1 MLTEQHVRTLLLEVL
16 GAQTCQVTPHEW
28 PQVLGRLMKATAD
41 RYSLK
46 DAVDEAVSA
55 LLAAFRDG
63 SPADPAL
70 AIWRCFPKLTPD
82 SCATLADRLINI
94 AD

>member
-1 MLTEQHVRTLLLEVL
+1 LAPS
-16 GAQTCQVTPHEW
+16 AQQAHESD
-28 PQVLGRLMKATAD
+28 RRS

-46 DAVDEAVSA
+46 DAVDEAVPA

-63 SPADPAL
+63 SPADPA
-70 AIWRCFPKLTPD
+70 ATVWRCFPKLNREH
-82 SCATLADRLINI
+82 CGRLAERLVDI

>member
-46 DAVDEAVSA
+46 DAVDEAVLA

-63 SPADPAL
+63 SPADPTATV
-70 AIWRCFPKLTPD
+70 WRCFPNSTRTAAPR
-82 SCATLADRLINI
+82 SPSG
-94 AD
+94 